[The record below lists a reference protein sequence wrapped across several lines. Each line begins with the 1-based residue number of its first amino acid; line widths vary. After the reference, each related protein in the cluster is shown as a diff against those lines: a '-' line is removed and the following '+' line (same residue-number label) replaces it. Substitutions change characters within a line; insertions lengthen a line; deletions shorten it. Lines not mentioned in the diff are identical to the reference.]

1 MEDENHISY
10 HEYKRRLKKITEE
23 IKKEKKKTCNK
34 IKKSENLL
42 KLEEELNK
50 LNSLYNDHN
59 NEGKNNNINE
69 NKNECE
75 NINNLVTDNLYLYN
89 EISKK
94 ALKNRKK
101 AKQKELEEIRNEKL
115 KNKCGEKE
123 YEELLENLKKLN
135 KTIFPIPPDGNCLYE
150 SILHQLR
157 ERNKNY
163 KYTLTDFLNII
174 NKENFSLNNVDLND
188 YRNKNNFDFSIFPNI
203 NPYDL
208 SSDILRFLTS
218 IYLLQNKSLFINF
231 IYVNQNNMNSD
242 SDDDPFFNYCK
253 EIINGIYG
261 SEIEIKALS
270 NILQKK
276 ITVYDV
282 NMNVSYE
289 ENYDKELHICFHH
302 KLYALGKHY
311 NSVIDLET

>member
-1 MEDENHISY
+1 MKNDNHISY

-23 IKKEKKKTCNK
+23 IKKEKKKTSNK

-50 LNSLYNDHN
+50 LNALYNKEN
-59 NEGKNNNINE
+59 NSDCQ
-69 NKNECE
+69 NKNDDE
-75 NINNLVTDNLYLYN
+75 NINNLITDNLYLYS
-89 EISKK
+89 EVSKK
-94 ALKNRKK
+94 TLKNRNKV
-101 AKQKELEEIRNEKL
+101 KQRELEELRNEKS
-115 KNKCGEKE
+115 KNKFGEKE

-163 KYTLTDFLNII
+163 KYSITDFLNII
-174 NKENFSLNNVDLND
+174 NKENFSLSNVDLND
-188 YRNKNNFDFSIFPNI
+188 YKDKNNFDFSIFPSI

-208 SSDILRFLTS
+208 SNDILRFVTS
-218 IYLLQNKSLFINF
+218 VYLLQNKSLFMDF
-231 IYVNQNNMNSD
+231 IYCNQNNTNCNSD
-242 SDDDPFFNYCK
+242 NDPYFDYCQ

-270 NILQKK
+270 NILKKK

-282 NMNVSYE
+282 NMQVSYE
-289 ENYDKELHICFHH
+289 ENYDEELYICFHH

-311 NSVIDLET
+311 NSVVDIKT